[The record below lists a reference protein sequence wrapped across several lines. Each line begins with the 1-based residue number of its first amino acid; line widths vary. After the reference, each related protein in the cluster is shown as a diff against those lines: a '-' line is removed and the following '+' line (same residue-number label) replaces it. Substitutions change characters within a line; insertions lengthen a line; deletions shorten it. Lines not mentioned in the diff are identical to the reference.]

1 MARNKAFDETQVLDK
16 AVELFWTKGYNTT
29 SANDLVDGLG
39 LSRSSLYDTYGDKR
53 SLFIKALKRYKHE
66 FADSAIKMF
75 QETENIKE
83 TISIVLQ
90 LIIDQDCNVANPKGC
105 FMVNTVTELSG
116 SDPEIAKIIDANR
129 QDFENALKNA
139 FQLGQQKGQIS
150 TKQDPKALA
159 RYFIN
164 TFFGLRVSIKSNN
177 DPKILKDIIK
187 VSLSILD

>member
-16 AVELFWTKGYNTT
+16 AVELFWTKGYCTT

-53 SLFIKALKRYKHE
+53 SLFIKTLKRYKNE
-66 FADSAIKMF
+66 FADGIIKMF
-75 QETENIKE
+75 QETEDVKE

-90 LIIDQDCNVANPKGC
+90 LIIDQDCNALNPKGC
-105 FMVNTVTELSG
+105 FMVNTATELSG
-116 SDPEIAKIIDANR
+116 TDPEIAKIIDANR
-129 QDFENALKNA
+129 QDFENALESALK
-139 FQLGQQKGQIS
+139 LGQQKGQIS
-150 TKQDPKALA
+150 SKQDAKALA

-177 DPKILKDIIK
+177 NPKILKDIVM
-187 VSLSILD
+187 VSISILD

>member
-1 MARNKAFDETQVLDK
+1 MARNKAFDEIEVLDK

-66 FADSAIKMF
+66 FADAVITMF
-75 QETENIKE
+75 QETENVKE
-83 TISIVLQ
+83 TISTVLQ
-90 LIIDQDCNVANPKGC
+90 LIIDQDCHAVNPKGC
-105 FMVNTVTELSG
+105 FIVNTATELSG
-116 SDPEIAKIIDANR
+116 TDPEIATIIDSNR
-129 QDFENALKNA
+129 QDFENAIENALK
-139 FQLGQQKGQIS
+139 LGQQKGQIS
-150 TKQDPKALA
+150 SKQDAKALA

-164 TFFGLRVSIKSNN
+164 TFFGLRVSIKANN
-177 DPKILKDIIK
+177 NPKILKDIMT